1 MKKAKAGTHL
11 DLMVFDS
18 LFASVAEEMGVALM
32 RSSFSANIKERR
44 DFSCALFDAS
54 QSMVA
59 LAAHIPVHLGSTPL
73 SVEAVLQNLVLE
85 PGDVAILN
93 DPFAGGTHLPDV
105 TMVAPVFLTRR
116 PGTGKRTP
124 DFYTASRAHHA
135 DVGGSAP
142 GSMAPATN
150 IFQEGVRIPP
160 LKIVKKGVLQEDLL
174 RLILNQVRTPKERR
188 GDFKAQLAVGALG
201 GRRLE
206 ALAERY
212 GPAPLQAAASGLR
225 RHAAAVMRETIRAI
239 PDGVYSFED
248 RIDDDGF
255 GSGPLLIRVRL
266 TVRASRLTVDFEGTA
281 PQTRGPLNA
290 NLAVTLSAVFYV
302 LRTLAPGESPANWGA
317 MDPVTV
323 KAPGGSLVNA
333 LFPAA
338 VAGGNVETSQR
349 IVDVL
354 LGALAAALPGR
365 IPAASSGTMC
375 NLSLGGRSAGGE
387 PFAYYE
393 TVAGG
398 AGAARARR
406 GPSGVQCH
414 MTNTMNTPV
423 EALEPTCPIK
433 VERLA
438 LRRGSGGRGAW
449 PGGDGI
455 IRELQLLEEAEVSLL
470 ADRTETGPYGLDGG
484 EPGRCLSV
492 RVKKGG
498 RFKTFGG
505 KFTALLDRGSVISI
519 RTPGGGG
526 YGPKDRETDS
536 G

>member
-1 MKKAKAGTHL
+1 MKKSASAHL
-11 DLMVFDS
+11 DMMVFDS
-18 LFASVAEEMGVALM
+18 LFSSVAEEMGVALM
-32 RSSFSANIKERR
+32 RSSFSPNIKERR
-44 DFSCALFDAS
+44 DFSCALFDRS

-73 SVEAVLQNLVLE
+73 SVKAVLGTLDLE

-105 TMVAPVFLTRR
+105 TMVAAVYLGERAGSGRR
-116 PGTGKRTP
+116 AP

-142 GSMAPATN
+142 GSMAPASD

-160 LKIVKKGVLQEDLL
+160 LKIMKKGVLQEDLL
-174 RLILNQVRTPKERR
+174 RLILNQVRTPDERR
-188 GDFKAQLAVGALG
+188 GDFKAQLAAGALG
-201 GRRLE
+201 SRRLE

-212 GPAPLQAAASGLR
+212 GSARLQTAAAGLR
-225 RHAAAVMRETIRAI
+225 RHAAAVMKETIRAI
-239 PDGVYSFED
+239 PDGAYSFED

-255 GSGPLLIRVRL
+255 GSGPLRIRVRVS
-266 TVRASRLTVDFEGTA
+266 VRATRMTVDFSGTS

-317 MDPVTV
+317 MEPVKV
-323 KAPGGSLVNA
+323 IAPEGSLVNA

-354 LGALAAALPGR
+354 LGALARALPGR

-375 NLSLGGRSAGGE
+375 NLSLGGRTAGGE

-398 AGAARARR
+398 AGAARGQR
-406 GPSGVQCH
+406 GASGVQCH

-423 EALEPTCPIK
+423 EALEPSCPIR
-433 VERLA
+433 VESLS
-438 LRRGSGGRGAW
+438 LRRSSGGRGAW

-455 IRELQLLEEAEVSLL
+455 VRELRLLEEAEVSLL
-470 ADRTETGPYGLDGG
+470 ADRTDTGPYGLDGG
-484 EPGRCLSV
+484 EPGKRLSV
-492 RVKKGG
+492 RVKRGG
-498 RFKTFGG
+498 RSRSLGG
-505 KFTALLDRGSVISI
+505 KFTALLDEGSVISI
-519 RTPGGGG
+519 NTPGGGG
-526 YGPKDRETDS
+526 YGPKNRGGFRDK
-536 G
+536 

>member
-1 MKKAKAGTHL
+1 
-11 DLMVFDS
+11 
-18 LFASVAEEMGVALM
+18 
-32 RSSFSANIKERR
+32 
-44 DFSCALFDAS
+44 
-54 QSMVA
+54 
-59 LAAHIPVHLGSTPL
+59 
-73 SVEAVLQNLVLE
+73 
-85 PGDVAILN
+85 LN

-105 TMVAPVFLTRR
+105 TMVAPVFLGEPIKAGGGRA
-116 PGTGKRTP
+116 P

-142 GSMAPATN
+142 GSMAPATD

-160 LKIVKKGVLQEDLL
+160 LKIVKRGVLQEDLL

-188 GDFKAQLAVGALG
+188 GDFKAQLAAGALG

-212 GPAPLQAAASGLR
+212 GRAPLQTAASGLR

-239 PDGVYSFED
+239 PDGAYSFED
-248 RIDDDGF
+248 HIDDDGF
-255 GSGPLLIRVRL
+255 RSGPLRIRVRV
-266 TVRASRLTVDFEGTA
+266 TVRAARLTVDFGGTSS
-281 PQTRGPLNA
+281 QTRGPLNA

-323 KAPGGSLVNA
+323 KAPEGSLVNA

-354 LGALAAALPGR
+354 LGALAKALPGR
-365 IPAASSGTMC
+365 IPAASAGTMC
-375 NLSLGGRSAGGE
+375 NLSLGGRNDRGE
-387 PFAYYE
+387 NFAYYE

-398 AGAARARR
+398 AGAALGRR
-406 GPSGVQCH
+406 GASGVQCH

-433 VERLA
+433 VERLG
-438 LRRGSGGRGAW
+438 LRRRSGGRGAW

-455 IRELQLLEEAEVSLL
+455 VRELRLLEEAEVSLL

-484 EPGRCLSV
+484 EPGRCLSI
-492 RVKKGG
+492 RVKEGG
-498 RFKTFGG
+498 RSRAFGG
-505 KFTALLDRGSVISI
+505 KFSALLDKGSVISI

-526 YGPKDRETDS
+526 YGPKDRKPDS